1 MKIQPEFPP
10 HRRRDLRRGAEAGV
24 YDQLAD
30 SGLPGQ
36 ALYELK
42 AIPEAP
48 ELDFA
53 LWIQDRGRFGIQ
65 VKGGP
70 YSINGT
76 VWTLRTSQGVE
87 HVPCPLTQTWDAAIA
102 VRDAVS
108 RVLGFKTFII
118 PVLLLTDTP
127 PDPFIE
133 EWAAQ
138 RKVKVLF
145 GADNLVDRLLE
156 LADRTGVKHP
166 PTAGHILNEIEAV
179 TNGLVKPERAG
190 APPES
195 VGERV
200 QEPAAR
206 QLVIQQVDTVNIY
219 VTQACADVRD
229 PQVLPV
235 G

>member
-1 MKIQPEFPP
+1 MKIQPAFPP
-10 HRRRDLRRGAEAGV
+10 HRRRDPRRSAEADV

-30 SGLPGQ
+30 SSLPGQ

-53 LWIQDRGRFGIQ
+53 AWIQDRGRFGIQ
-65 VKGGP
+65 VKGGL
-70 YSINGT
+70 YSVEGA
-76 VWTLRTSQGVE
+76 VWTLRTSQGEE

-102 VRDAVS
+102 VRDAVN

-127 PDPFIE
+127 HDPFIE
-133 EWAAQ
+133 EWATQ

-156 LADRTGVKHP
+156 LAHRTGVKHP
-166 PTAGHILNEIEAV
+166 PTAAHILNEVDAV
-179 TNGLVKPERAG
+179 TNGLVAPERDG
-190 APPES
+190 ASPES
-195 VGERV
+195 VTEEVLG
-200 QEPAAR
+200 PAAR
-206 QLVIQQVDTVNIY
+206 QLVIQHVDVVNIY
-219 VTQACADVRD
+219 VTEADVAAWGL
-229 PQVLPV
+229 QKLPAA
-235 G
+235 